1 MRSLLF
7 VLAVLSLAGCDR
19 RKGPGGEMKKAED
32 WGGGDQAAKADNPHA
47 GMDMAD
53 PHAGVDMADPH
64 AGVDMADPHAG
75 VDMTGPG
82 GLPAPDPNRPIDP
95 SKFIRG
101 TIALDAKTK
110 APSGGVIFLAVRPA
124 DASGNPAGPP
134 LAVDVIES
142 PTLPLKFELTEAQA
156 MIGGTAFSGN
166 VVVTARFDQDQ
177 DVDTKQ
183 PGDLSGKVGATIP
196 SEGVKLTLDTVQP

>member
-1 MRSLLF
+1 MRTLLF
-7 VLAVLSLAGCDR
+7 GLAVLSLVAGCDR
-19 RKGPGGEMKKAED
+19 RKGPAGEMKKAED
-32 WGGGDQAAKADNPHA
+32 WGSGDEEAAKADNPHA
-47 GMDMAD
+47 GMDMN
-53 PHAGVDMADPH
+53 DPH

-82 GLPAPDPNRPIDP
+82 GLPAPDPDRAIDP

-101 TIALDAKTK
+101 TIALDGKTK

-124 DASGNPAGPP
+124 DASGNAAGPP

-142 PTLPLKFELTEAQA
+142 PTLPLKFELSEAQA

-183 PGDLSGKVGATIP
+183 PGDLSGKVAATIP
-196 SEGVKLTLDTVQP
+196 SEGVKLTLDTVVP